1 MIGALSLTLPGKVH
15 APLKAHLFPGDG
27 REAAALL
34 LCARAPGA
42 RERMLVR
49 EFIPVPHA
57 ACAVRSADA
66 ITWPGAYL
74 EQAIDAAEAER
85 LAIMPIH
92 SHPGGLFEFSTRDD
106 ASDRIVMPALF
117 QAHGEHHGSAIM
129 TPDGAIRARL
139 YAPNFA
145 AQDVPLVSIVG
156 DDIQFWWS
164 ADGPRQRRPMAFTGA
179 MARELGRL
187 CAVVIG
193 VSGTGS
199 LVAEQLARLGFGRV
213 ILIDFDRVEGKNL
226 NRIVNTRIV
235 DVTAHR
241 LKVESF
247 AEAVEG
253 YRGVGVAVA
262 VPKSVTT
269 REAIEVA
276 ASGDVLFSCVD
287 TLEARQIADLM
298 ASAFLLP
305 LLDVGVVIPVR
316 KDGDGHA
323 IGDVCGRIDY
333 VQPGGSTLQDRGVYT
348 PADIRAEY
356 LRRAAPEA
364 HQLEVEAGYIR
375 GLMEE
380 APGVITLN
388 MRAAAASVNEFIA
401 RAYPYRFDPNDR
413 YARTMFSLAACEED
427 YTAEDAFP
435 VAPNTLL
442 ASGDTEPLL
451 GLAALKRPRK
461 VAA

>member
-1 MIGALSLTLPGKVH
+1 
-15 APLKAHLFPGDG
+15 
-27 REAAALL
+27 
-34 LCARAPGA
+34 
-42 RERMLVR
+42 
-49 EFIPVPHA
+49 
-57 ACAVRSADA
+57 
-66 ITWPGAYL
+66 
-74 EQAIDAAEAER
+74 
-85 LAIMPIH
+85 
-92 SHPGGLFEFSTRDD
+92 
-106 ASDRIVMPALF
+106 
-117 QAHGEHHGSAIM
+117 
-129 TPDGAIRARL
+129 
-139 YAPNFA
+139 
-145 AQDVPLVSIVG
+145 
-156 DDIQFWWS
+156 
-164 ADGPRQRRPMAFTGA
+164 MAFTGA

-333 VQPGGSTLQDRGVYT
+333 VQPGGSTLQDRGVDT

-401 RAYPYRFDPNDR
+401 RAYRTGSTQTIATR
-413 YARTMFSLAACEED
+413 ARCSA
-427 YTAEDAFP
+427 
-435 VAPNTLL
+435 
-442 ASGDTEPLL
+442 
-451 GLAALKRPRK
+451 
-461 VAA
+461 